1 MQGIALGWHL
11 GFSSDWSGDLEQI
24 GFFRLAGQDGAAFF
38 AARQEL
44 GEVGHDV
51 VTFCLGGLVATGTVG
66 L

>member
-1 MQGIALGWHL
+1 MA
-11 GFSSDWSGDLEQI
+11 SP
-24 GFFRLAGQDGAAFF
+24 LATLLAVSLAASF